1 MNVSNLILCI
11 AKSIDEQN
19 WCCLLQ
25 KILSSA
31 SANACCSQ
39 NLSLKTETGI
49 FPSSGAV
56 ITFPWLIIFGIL
68 DARAVLFD
76 GDLCVFKGFSTEAY
90 STLVSFL

>member
-1 MNVSNLILCI
+1 MHSKVYWWTKLLLLIAKNLII
-11 AKSIDEQN
+11 
-19 WCCLLQ
+19 
-25 KILSSA
+25 SST
-31 SANACCSQ
+31 SANACLSQ